1 MNNKEFE
8 QDVARLHS
16 VTFYYITIGDLTTI
30 GLLTERGELDDRLMM
45 AHATD

>member
-8 QDVARLHS
+8 QDIAHLHS
-16 VTFYYITIGDLTTI
+16 VTFYYIAIGDLTTM
-30 GLLTERGELDDRLMM
+30 GLLTERGELADRLAM